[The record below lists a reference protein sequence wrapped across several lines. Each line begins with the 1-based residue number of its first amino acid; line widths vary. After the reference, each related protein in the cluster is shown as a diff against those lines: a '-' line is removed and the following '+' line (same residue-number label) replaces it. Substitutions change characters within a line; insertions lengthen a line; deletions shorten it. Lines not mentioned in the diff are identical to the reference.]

1 MLTVVPGEGLTGFE
15 YGTAVLPGWM
25 VVVLLLPL
33 TLMLAAIVWVAVQ
46 ELRERRRAQLGTGP
60 VLWAARE
67 MDVSELERAIA
78 ALTQRERVLVVVGEM
93 AAARQVAADK
103 MVCVSV
109 RAQLERCDES
119 GGERRR

>member
-1 MLTVVPGEGLTGFE
+1 MSVVPGEELTGFE

-33 TLMLAAIVWVAVQ
+33 MLTLAAIVWVAVR
-46 ELRERRRAQLGTGP
+46 ELRERRHAQLGTGL

-67 MDVSELERAIA
+67 MDAGELERAIA
-78 ALTQRERVLVVVGEM
+78 ALTERERELLVVGEV
-93 AAARQVAADK
+93 AAARQIAADK

-109 RAQLERCDES
+109 RARLDRCDES
-119 GGERRR
+119 GGEMAR